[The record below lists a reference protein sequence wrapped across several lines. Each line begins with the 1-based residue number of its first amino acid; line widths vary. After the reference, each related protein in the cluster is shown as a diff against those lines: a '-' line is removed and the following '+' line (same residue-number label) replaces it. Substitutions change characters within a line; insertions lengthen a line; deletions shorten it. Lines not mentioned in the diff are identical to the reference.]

1 MQASN
6 LQQAVSADTIE
17 LKTVKIVLG
26 TPPIRYSTVEREG
39 SGKDGRGLSKL

>member
-17 LKTVKIVLG
+17 LKTVKIVLD
-26 TPPIRYSTVEREG
+26 TPPTVTVQWKE
-39 SGKDGRGLSKL
+39 KAAAKTVAA